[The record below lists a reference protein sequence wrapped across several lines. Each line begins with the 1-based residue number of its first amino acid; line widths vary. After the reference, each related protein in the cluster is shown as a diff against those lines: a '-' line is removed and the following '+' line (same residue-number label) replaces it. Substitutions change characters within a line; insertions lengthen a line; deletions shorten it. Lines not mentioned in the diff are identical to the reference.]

1 MNYLKK
7 IFFFIALDE
16 DDDVLMAA
24 MAVYNLTF
32 TELEDLNH
40 IRNLLVAHTKERE
53 EHQKNKN
60 FFEETV
66 PLYSLSDF
74 KSHFRMTRTTF
85 ENLSRSLGNDLN
97 TPYSIVPVE
106 KKFIYNIFTG
116 NAHSYISTRI
126 IKLTLSRV

>member
-66 PLYSLSDF
+66 PLYSLSD
-74 KSHFRMTRTTF
+74 
-85 ENLSRSLGNDLN
+85 LLLIDLMSAN
-97 TPYSIVPVE
+97 PRHGS
-106 KKFIYNIFTG
+106 NIF
-116 NAHSYISTRI
+116 
-126 IKLTLSRV
+126 RVSSKS